1 MKIKEEHNT
10 VLLVEDDNYSAEI
23 LMEQLSDMNL
33 FVDAD
38 PDKYPVFLKDS
49 TAFSIG
55 VIDVETAVS
64 LVPAQDGNL
73 AQPLL
78 GGTPLYATPLHLYKN
93 RTISTYFGDL
103 ADAFHLQD
111 WFATIAIIFK
121 AITGRNLF
129 PRAARSFPG
138 IVKILKSGR
147 NRSDPDEAI
156 VKAMGQK
163 FWSSAATDIKIHLST
178 FSDVLNQL
186 TLSVPEAMTSSIKTE
201 LEREAACL
209 GQAIRRHV
217 ALSPLLKG
225 EKNRTYLLEASSK
238 TIAKQVTRW
247 KNGAQLPDRHRQAA
261 PQMVSFLSNL
271 DRLKQGESEKR
282 SAIAAI
288 AEPSHHISAYALIEA
303 MFQIAFRAMYK
314 SRWKASPTPAE
325 SSPSASQ
332 PTMVKENSAM
342 VTVILNDN

>member
-1 MKIKEEHNT
+1 
-10 VLLVEDDNYSAEI
+10 
-23 LMEQLSDMNL
+23 
-33 FVDAD
+33 
-38 PDKYPVFLKDS
+38 
-49 TAFSIG
+49 
-55 VIDVETAVS
+55 VETAVS

-73 AQPLL
+73 DQPLL

-93 RTISTYFGDL
+93 RTISAYFGDL

-138 IVKILKSGR
+138 IVTILKSGR

-163 FWSSAATDIKIHLST
+163 FWSAAATDIKIHLST
-178 FSDVLNQL
+178 FSDVLKQL
-186 TLSVPEAMTSSIKTE
+186 TLSIPESMTSSIKTE

-217 ALSPLLKG
+217 ALSPLFKG

-238 TIAKQVTRW
+238 TIAKEVARW
-247 KNGAQLPDRHRQAA
+247 KNGVRLTDRHRQAA
-261 PQMVSFLSNL
+261 PQMVIFLSNL
-271 DRLKQGESEKR
+271 NRLKQGEAEKR

-288 AEPSHHISAYALIEA
+288 AEPSHQISAYALIEA

-325 SSPSASQ
+325 SSASASQ
-332 PTMVKENSAM
+332 PTMAKENSAM